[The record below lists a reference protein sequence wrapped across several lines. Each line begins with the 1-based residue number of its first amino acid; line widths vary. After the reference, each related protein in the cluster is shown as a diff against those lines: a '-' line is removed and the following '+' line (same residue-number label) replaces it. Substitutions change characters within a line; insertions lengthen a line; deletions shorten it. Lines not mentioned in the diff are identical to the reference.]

1 MESRPAGQIFDIGY
15 QRYDGPR
22 QGRNRARIALFT
34 AGVRQTLGLGRGGRA
49 KVLPVLLLLTSVVP
63 AAIIL
68 TIAVLTGSLLGVE
81 SRPVELGDYFPI
93 TALLM
98 LILAGI
104 MAPNLLIPDR
114 RDNVLSLYLVRPA
127 VIADYLAARWLAFF
141 VVTTIIV
148 ALGPLLLL
156 TGYVLLSGNAW
167 QELQGTWREY
177 FGVMLG
183 AAAIG
188 AFLTAVPL
196 GIAAFTP
203 RRAYAAAV
211 VIGGALVISAAIGF
225 LTEPIDFGGSTTTT
239 TRPIT
244 EEELAV
250 ADQFVDATRS
260 LPGEAETR
268 FTVELESGEA
278 RQYLMSPDEVEQA
291 LQGGSV
297 TTFESTEFGSGP
309 EPILDPDI
317 GQWVVFADP
326 TGATVFI
333 TDLLF
338 EDVQSN
344 TYRQL
349 VSRHPDYYA
358 IIAYAAWILLP
369 VFFMWARYRR
379 YTT

>member
-1 MESRPAGQIFDIGY
+1 METRPAGQLFDIGY

-22 QGRNRARIALFT
+22 QGRSRARIALFT

-49 KVLPVLLLLTSVVP
+49 KILPILLLLTSVVP

-68 TIAVLTGSLLGVE
+68 VIAVLTGSLLGVE

-127 VIADYLAARWLAFF
+127 MITDYLAARWLAFF
-141 VVTTIIV
+141 LVTTIIIS
-148 ALGPLLLL
+148 LGPLLLL

-167 QELQGTWREY
+167 QELQGTWQEY
-177 FGVMLG
+177 FGILLG
-183 AAAIG
+183 AAVIG
-188 AFLTAVPL
+188 AFLTAIPL

-211 VIGGALVISAAIGF
+211 VIGGALVISTAIGF
-225 LTEPIDFGGSTTTT
+225 LTEPIDFDGSSFTETVE
-239 TRPIT
+239 RPIT
-244 EEELAV
+244 DEELAID
-250 ADQFVDATRS
+250 DQFVDATRS
-260 LPGEAETR
+260 LPENAPTR
-268 FTVELESGEA
+268 FTVTLESGES
-278 RQYLMSPDEVEQA
+278 RQYLMSGDEVEAA
-291 LQGGSV
+291 LEGGNV
-297 TTFESTEFGSGP
+297 RTFEEGSAP
-309 EPILDPDI
+309 ESILDPDI

-349 VSRHPDYYA
+349 VARHPDYYGV
-358 IIAYAAWILLP
+358 IAYAAWILLP
-369 VFFMWARYRR
+369 VFLMWARYRR
-379 YTT
+379 YVT

>member
-1 MESRPAGQIFDIGY
+1 METRPAGQLFDIGY

-22 QGRNRARIALFT
+22 QGRSRARIALFT

-49 KVLPVLLLLTSVVP
+49 KILPVLLLLTSVVP

-68 TIAVLTGSLLGVE
+68 VIAVLTGSLLGVE

-141 VVTTIIV
+141 VVTTIIIS
-148 ALGPLLLL
+148 LGPLLLL

-167 QELQGTWREY
+167 QELQDTWREY
-177 FGVMLG
+177 FGIILG

-188 AFLTAVPL
+188 AFLTAIPL

-211 VIGGALVISAAIGF
+211 VIGGALVISTAIGF
-225 LTEPIDFGGSTTTT
+225 LTEPIDFDGSSFTETVE
-239 TRPIT
+239 RPIT

-250 ADQFVDATRS
+250 SDQFIDATRS
-260 LPGEAETR
+260 VPDDAEFR
-268 FTVELESGEA
+268 FTVTLESGES
-278 RQYLMSPDEVEQA
+278 RQYLMTGDEVEAA
-291 LQGGSV
+291 LEGGNV
-297 TTFESTEFGSGP
+297 RTFEEGSAP
-309 EPILDPDI
+309 ESILNPDI

-338 EDVQSN
+338 ENVQSN
-344 TYRQL
+344 TYRRL
-349 VSRHPDYYA
+349 VDRHPDYYA
-358 IIAYAAWILLP
+358 VGAYAAWVLLP
-369 VFFMWARYRR
+369 VFLMWARYRR
-379 YTT
+379 YVA

>member
-1 MESRPAGQIFDIGY
+1 METRPAGQLFDIGY

-49 KVLPVLLLLTSVVP
+49 KILPVLLLLTSVVP

-68 TIAVLTGSLLGVE
+68 VIAVLTGSLLGVE

-141 VVTTIIV
+141 IVTTIII

-167 QELQGTWREY
+167 QELQGTWQEY
-177 FGVMLG
+177 FGIILG
-183 AAAIG
+183 AAAVG
-188 AFLTAVPL
+188 AFLTAIPL

-211 VIGGALVISAAIGF
+211 VIGGALVISTAIGF
-225 LTEPIDFGGSTTTT
+225 LTEPIDFTASTVTV
-239 TRPIT
+239 TRPIS

-250 ADQFVDATRS
+250 SDQFIDATRS
-260 LPGEAETR
+260 LPDEAEIV
-268 FTVELESGEA
+268 FTVELESGEE
-278 RQYLMSPDEVEQA
+278 RQYQMSRAEVEEA
-291 LQGGSV
+291 LKGGAV
-297 TTFESTEFGSGP
+297 RTFESDGISEP

-317 GQWVVFADP
+317 GQWIVFADP
-326 TGATVFI
+326 TGSTVFI

-344 TYRQL
+344 TYRRL
-349 VSRHPDYYA
+349 VARHPDYYA
-358 IIAYAAWILLP
+358 VGAYAAWVLLP
-369 VFFMWARYRR
+369 VFLMWARYRR
-379 YTT
+379 YVA